1 MALGILTALVLLTT
15 FQTAGAGGG
24 AGTPNDI
31 TTPVMNSLSEFG
43 TTIASALPDIIAALI
58 LLGIG
63 YLVGKIAAWV
73 VSRIIKALNM
83 DKYWHKSGIGQV
95 TAGSGWSMS
104 RIFGTATKWFIYLF
118 FIAAAVNVL
127 QFPQV
132 SQAINNVWLWIPN
145 VVAFLIVMVVGSI
158 LADFVG
164 GYVQRELPKR
174 GFIAGKTIGMVVTG
188 ILYAI
193 VLTVAVTQL
202 GIGQAILNSVIT
214 AMVWALAAA
223 VAIGFG
229 VGLAYGLRDAIPTV
243 IKGNTLIR
251 PSIKQGQRITV
262 DSQTGVVQ
270 EVGAFSIILKDDEGK
285 TVVMPTK
292 KLIEEEIIIEAG
304 PKPETQERMMER
316 EEGDGGGGQSP
327 SYSEAA

>member
-1 MALGILTALVLLTT
+1 MMFLLTT
-15 FQTAGAGGG
+15 FQAAGLGGTA
-24 AGTPNDI
+24 NDI
-31 TTPVMNSLSEFG
+31 ATPVMNSLSEFG
-43 TTIASALPDIIAALI
+43 TTIARALPDIIAALI

-73 VSRIIKALNM
+73 VSRIIKALNL
-83 DKYWHKSGIGQV
+83 DKYWNKSGIGQV

-145 VVAFLIVMVVGSI
+145 VVAFLIVMIVGSI

-164 GYVQRELPKR
+164 SYVQRELPKR
-174 GFIAGKTIGMVVTG
+174 GFIAGKTIGLVVTG

-214 AMVWALAAA
+214 AMVWALAAT

-251 PSIKQGQRITV
+251 PTLKQGQRISINSKRGTI
-262 DSQTGVVQ
+262 Q
-270 EVGAFSIILKDDEGK
+270 EVGAFSIIMKDDEGK
-285 TVVMPTK
+285 TVVLPTK
-292 KLIEEEIIIEAG
+292 KLIDEEIIIESG
-304 PKPETQERMMER
+304 PKPETQERMMDR
-316 EEGDGGGGQSP
+316 EEMGDGGGSS
-327 SYSEAA
+327 SYSAAA